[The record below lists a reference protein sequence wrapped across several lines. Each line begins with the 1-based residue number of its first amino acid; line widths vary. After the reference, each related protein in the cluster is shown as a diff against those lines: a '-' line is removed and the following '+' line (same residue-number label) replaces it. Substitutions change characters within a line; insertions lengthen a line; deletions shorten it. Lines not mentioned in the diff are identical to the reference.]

1 VTVPEPVAITLRAL
15 GLGDLLTAV
24 PALRGI
30 QRAFPEHRRVLA
42 APAWQA
48 PLARLIGAVDEV
60 VDTPGL
66 IALVPELRRADV
78 AVNLHG
84 RGPES
89 TALLA
94 ATVPG
99 RLIAFDDRNGVGWRY
114 DEHERDRWCRLLA
127 AHGVACDPT
136 DYRLTAPDT
145 PDAASRARGCTIIHP
160 GAAAKARRWPVE
172 RWASIAAAEARA
184 QRSVLITGSVEE
196 LDLAVAVADQARLSR
211 SAVVAGRTDIL
222 DLVGLVAAATR
233 LVCADTGVAHIATA
247 VGTPSVVLFGPTP
260 PALWGPPPD
269 GPHVALWHG
278 RRGNPLGDEP
288 DRGLLAITVDE
299 VLCALADL
307 EERANASARR

>member
-1 VTVPEPVAITLRAL
+1 MTAPEPLAITLRAL

-24 PALRGI
+24 PALRAI

-48 PLARLIGAVDEV
+48 PLARLIGAVDDV
-60 VDTPGL
+60 VDTPRL
-66 IALVPELRRADV
+66 IALAPELRGSDV

-94 ATVPG
+94 ATSPR
-99 RLIAFDDRNGVGWRY
+99 RLIAFDDLNGVAWRD
-114 DEHERDRWCRLLA
+114 DEHERDRWCRLLT
-127 AHGVACDPT
+127 AHGIACDPT
-136 DYRLTAPDT
+136 EYRLAAPDT
-145 PDAASRARGCTIIHP
+145 PAAASRARGSTIIHP
-160 GAAAKARRWPVE
+160 GAAANARRWPME
-172 RWASIAAAEARA
+172 RWAAVAVAEARA
-184 QRSVLITGSVEE
+184 QRPVLITGSVDE
-196 LDLAVAVADQARLSR
+196 LELAVAVADRARLSR
-211 SAVVAGRTDIL
+211 SAVLAGRTDVL
-222 DLVGLVAAATR
+222 ELVGLVAAAAR
-233 LVCADTGVAHIATA
+233 LVCADTGVAHVATA

-307 EERANASARR
+307 EERANVSA